1 MNRRIL
7 LIEDN
12 NDVRETTAAILELS
26 QYDVLT
32 ARNGKDGV
40 EMALK
45 EAPDLIICDVMM
57 PLLDGYGVLHLLA
70 RNKKTVNIPFI
81 FLTAKADRLDQ
92 RKGMDMGA
100 DDYITKPF
108 EEVEL
113 LTAIES
119 RLKKSDMMKKE
130 FAITM
135 NGLNEFLG
143 GLKEFNDMRKLSE
156 TNEIRTHRK
165 KDDIYQEGAYPKGVF
180 FVSSGNIKTY
190 RTNEQGKELI
200 TGLFKEGDFF
210 GYLALLEDRKY
221 QDSAMTLED
230 SEIGIILKED
240 FLTLIYKN
248 PQISRKFI
256 KMITNNL
263 SEKEEQ
269 LLSLAYSSA
278 RKLVANALV
287 RLCDHYNQVSHCN
300 HMVISRD
307 DLSNLAG
314 TATETTVRTLGDF
327 KKEGLIAIKGGAINV
342 LEYDKLSTIRN

>member
-1 MNRRIL
+1 MNKRIL

-26 QYDVLT
+26 QYTVLT

-40 EMALK
+40 ELALK
-45 EAPDLIICDVMM
+45 EQPDLIICDIMM
-57 PLLDGYGVLHLLA
+57 PVLDGYGVLHLLS
-70 RNKKTVNIPFI
+70 RNRETVNIPFI
-81 FLTAKADRLDQ
+81 FLTAKAERFDQ

-130 FAITM
+130 FAGTM
-135 NGLNEFLG
+135 NGLNDFIG
-143 GLKEFNDMRKLSE
+143 GVKEFSDMKKLSE
-156 TNEIRTHRK
+156 ENEMRTHRK
-165 KDDIYQEGAYPKGVF
+165 KDDIYLEGAFPKGVF
-180 FVSSGNIKTY
+180 FVNSGNIKTY

-200 TGLFKEGDFF
+200 TGLFREGDFF
-210 GYLALLEDRKY
+210 GYMALLEDGKY
-221 QDSAMTLED
+221 QDSAMTLDD
-230 SEIGIILKED
+230 SEIGMLLKED

-256 KMITNNL
+256 KMIANNL
-263 SEKEEQ
+263 YEKEEQ
-269 LLSLAYSSA
+269 LLNLAYSSV
-278 RKLVANALV
+278 RKRVAEALI
-287 RLCDHYNQVSHCN
+287 RLCDHYNAGTDCN
-300 HMVISRD
+300 DMVISRE

-314 TATETTVRTLGDF
+314 TATETTIRALGDF
-327 KKEGLIAIKGGAINV
+327 KKEGLISIKEGVINV
-342 LEYDKLSTIRN
+342 VEYHLLSNMRN

>member
-26 QYDVLT
+26 QYEVLT

-40 EMALK
+40 ELALK
-45 EAPDLIICDVMM
+45 ERPDLIICDIMM
-57 PLLDGYGVLHLLA
+57 PVLDGYGVLHLLS
-70 RNKKTVNIPFI
+70 RNKETAHIPFI
-81 FLTAKADRLDQ
+81 FLTAKAERVDQ

-119 RLKKSDMMKKE
+119 RLKKADMMKKE
-130 FAITM
+130 YSGTM

-143 GLKEFNDMRKLSE
+143 GVKEFSDMQKLSE
-156 TNEIRTHRK
+156 VNEVRRHRK
-165 KDDIYQEGAYPKGVF
+165 RDGIYKEGTFPKGVY
-180 FVSSGNIKTY
+180 FVNSGNVKTY

-200 TGLFKEGDFF
+200 TGLFKTGDFF
-210 GYLALLEDRKY
+210 GYLSLMEDGKY
-221 QDSAMTLED
+221 KDSAMTLED
-230 SEIGIILKED
+230 SEIGIVLKDD

-248 PQISRKFI
+248 PQISAKFI
-256 KMITNNL
+256 KIITNNL
-263 SEKEEQ
+263 HVKEEQ
-269 LLSLAYSSA
+269 LLNLAYSSV
-278 RKLVANALV
+278 RKRVAEALI
-287 RLCDHYNQVSHCN
+287 RLCDHYNEGTDCN
-300 HMVISRD
+300 EMVISRE

-314 TATETTVRTLGDF
+314 TATETTIRALGDF
-327 KKEGLIAIKGGAINV
+327 KKEGLITIKDGVINV
-342 LEYDKLSTIRN
+342 LEYDQLSLMKN

>member
-1 MNRRIL
+1 MNERIL

-26 QYDVLT
+26 QYEVLT
-32 ARNGKDGV
+32 ARNGIDGV
-40 EMALK
+40 ELALK
-45 EAPDLIICDVMM
+45 EQPDIIICDIMM
-57 PLLDGYGVLHLLA
+57 PVLDGYGVLHLLA
-70 RNKKTVNIPFI
+70 RNKETVNIPFI
-81 FLTAKADRLDQ
+81 FLSAKAERIDQ

-119 RLKKSDMMKKE
+119 RLKKATMMKKE
-130 FAITM
+130 FTGNVA
-135 NGLNEFLG
+135 GLNNFLG
-143 GLKEFNDMRKLSE
+143 DVKEFSDMQKLSE
-156 TNEIRTHRK
+156 NNEIRSHKK
-165 KDDIYQEGAYPKGVF
+165 KDDIYHEGTFPKAVF
-180 FVSSGNIKTY
+180 FVIHGNVKSY

-210 GYLALLEDRKY
+210 GYLALLEDGKY

-230 SEIGIILKED
+230 SEIGVILKED

-256 KMITNNL
+256 QLITNNL
-263 SEKEEQ
+263 YEKEEQ
-269 LLSLAYSSA
+269 LLNLAYSSV
-278 RKLVANALV
+278 RKRVAEALV
-287 RLCDHYNQVSHCN
+287 RLCDHYAKDKDYLP
-300 HMVISRD
+300 MVISRE

-314 TATETTVRTLGDF
+314 TATETTIRALGDF
-327 KKEGLIAIKGGAINV
+327 KKEGLIAIQEGVINV
-342 LEYDKLSTIRN
+342 LQYHQLSVMRN